1 MEIQDLT
8 LLRVVPSWCVEL
20 QRRSGASLPIKM
32 SHTPLS
38 RLPCYQNTDLTQDF
52 KLNNIIKI
60 NSKRKKISNNLS
72 VSGIWVKVMVFFKG
86 FGVIFKRL
94 KTVKGFIKRYIT
106 HQWTFHSTHEAENFR
121 IFKVFSSKTIAYAN
135 VIVEKSF
142 QNAIDSVALSQ
153 LGIKSIANER
163 PRFSHYLDKIQ
174 NS

>member
-121 IFKVFSSKTIAYAN
+121 IFKNFSSKTIAYAN
-135 VIVEKSF
+135 VTVKKAF
-142 QNAIDSVALSQ
+142 KMLSTPWR
-153 LGIKSIANER
+153 SRSWASR
-163 PRFSHYLDKIQ
+163 A
-174 NS
+174 